1 MSRRNILVVDDE
13 VNILELLKFNLESA
27 GFDVLTC
34 DNGED
39 ALKLAKT
46 CNFDLIIL
54 DLMLPGLDGFEV
66 CKLLK
71 KDKDTYDIPI
81 IMLTAKSDETDKV
94 IGLELGADDYITK
107 PFGIREI
114 IARIRV
120 ILRRVDGSQP
130 DMPNIIKIGDI
141 TIDSDRHMVKKQGTL
156 IELTLREF
164 RLLEVLAQNQ
174 GNVVSRDFLIHEVW
188 GNGYLEDSRTID
200 VHIRKLRKKLEDN
213 PQFPKYIETVRGV
226 GYKIK

>member
-1 MSRRNILVVDDE
+1 MSRGKILVVDDE
-13 VNILELLKFNLESA
+13 VNILELLEFNLENA

-46 CNFDLIIL
+46 NNLDLIIL

-71 KDKDTYDIPI
+71 KDEDTYDIPI

-120 ILRRVDGSQP
+120 ILRRVDGTRP

-141 TIDSDRHMVKKQGTL
+141 IIDSDRHIVKKQGEL

-174 GNVVSRDFLIHEVW
+174 GNVVSRDFLLNEVW
-188 GNGYLEDSRTID
+188 GNDYLEDSRTID
-200 VHIRKLRKKLEDN
+200 VHIRKLRKKLEDD
-213 PQFPKYIETVRGV
+213 PEFPKYIETIRGV
-226 GYKIK
+226 GYKMK